1 MTVTSLA
8 MSSLL
13 NLFFCEHEPSLY
25 SSSGIDRR
33 ALELTENELRAKEDF
48 NTHLFEMY
56 LGTLPSGLV
65 SSSYYFT
72 VNASAPV

>member
-1 MTVTSLA
+1 

-13 NLFFCEHEPSLY
+13 DFSFCEHEPSLY
-25 SSSGIDRR
+25 SSSGINRR
-33 ALELTENELRAKEDF
+33 ELELTENELRAKEDF
-48 NTHLFEMY
+48 NTHLFEVY

-72 VNASAPV
+72 VDASAPV